1 MNRRWISPPV
11 AFAIAA
17 VGMWLLGRAVDF
29 GRYDFP
35 YRGALAIA
43 LVALGLLVI
52 VVSLRIFSSAGT
64 TANPMQPRNA
74 SELVTSGVYSL
85 SRNPMYVGD
94 AVMLAG
100 ISVWIGSA
108 LNVVL
113 LAAFV
118 AYIDRVQ
125 IAAEEQALAAIFG
138 ERYAAYRQRVRRWL

>member
-1 MNRRWISPPV
+1 MNRWILPPV

-17 VGMWLLGRAVDF
+17 VGMWVVGRAVDL
-29 GRYDFP
+29 GRYDFR
-35 YRGALAIA
+35 YQGALAIG
-43 LVALGLLVI
+43 LVVLGLLVI
-52 VVSLRIFSSAGT
+52 VVSLRIFASAGT
-64 TANPMQPRNA
+64 TANPAQPRNA

-100 ISVWIGSA
+100 IAVWVGSV
-108 LNVVL
+108 LNLVL
-113 LAAFV
+113 LAAFI

-138 ERYAAYRQRVRRWL
+138 DRYAAYCRRVRRWL